1 MTIVFIISVVWLVV
15 TSYFL
20 FFRKKESEKGIVENR
35 ITTTTI
41 KGAISPS
48 VNLIIEKDY
57 VVTETIKADITI
69 KLADLLQ
76 QKRES
81 KAMPHVKVLEES
93 SVEVIIKGEEEEIPD
108 FEFPPTL
115 ELLDYEEEKEEYNP
129 NFLNNV
135 L

>member
-20 FFRKKESEKGIVENR
+20 FFHKKKSEKVIVENR

-81 KAMPHVKVLEES
+81 KAMPHVKVLEET

-108 FEFPPTL
+108 LEFPPTL

-129 NFLNNV
+129 NFLDNV